1 MQKLRKYGV
10 FTLALAMSA
19 SALIPTAAAS
29 PKAGTALPAATSSAT
44 PQMVDM
50 TTSWSQAQ
58 KLNQQVQSLGKQ
70 VAPQITDSCSYVPL
84 PQDARQGYVDYLNT
98 LRAFNNI
105 GATKLSPNRDHSPR
119 SPGGL
124 NRDDHRQRH
133 SASGLKPETQKGNS
147 RFPSWP

>member
-29 PKAGTALPAATSSAT
+29 PKAGTALPAAASSAT

-70 VAPQITDSCSYVPL
+70 VAPQITDSCSYVP
-84 PQDARQGYVDYLNT
+84 PA
-98 LRAFNNI
+98 
-105 GATKLSPNRDHSPR
+105 
-119 SPGGL
+119 PGCT
-124 NRDDHRQRH
+124 
-133 SASGLKPETQKGNS
+133 SGL
-147 RFPSWP
+147 R

>member
-58 KLNQQVQSLGKQ
+58 KLNQQVQTLGKQ

-105 GATKLSPNRDHSPR
+105 GATKLSPN
-119 SPGGL
+119 
-124 NRDDHRQRH
+124 
-133 SASGLKPETQKGNS
+133 
-147 RFPSWP
+147 